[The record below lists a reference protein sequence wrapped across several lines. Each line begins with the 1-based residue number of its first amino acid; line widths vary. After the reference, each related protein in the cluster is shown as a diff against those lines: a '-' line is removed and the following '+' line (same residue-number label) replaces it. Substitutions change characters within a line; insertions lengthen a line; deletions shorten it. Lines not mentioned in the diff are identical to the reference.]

1 MTAHLV
7 ALDLDVTPNRSL
19 VFQIVKQDNKTLLFF
34 NRRSDEAGG
43 EEPFEDEQYIYYD
56 DEVDFED
63 ARSREEVD
71 RLDTAE
77 TSYAKNRLRDEPHL
91 AKAAKAR
98 LQSAAATAAKGKYG
112 SGGNR
117 DAFQFC
123 REIAQLASFFK
134 Q

>member
-1 MTAHLV
+1 M
-7 ALDLDVTPNRSL
+7 
-19 VFQIVKQDNKTLLFF
+19 FF
-34 NRRSDEAGG
+34 NCRSDEAGG

-63 ARSREEVD
+63 ARSSEVD

-98 LQSAAATAAKGKYG
+98 LQSAASAAKGKYG

-117 DAFQFC
+117 NAIQFC
-123 REIAQLASFFK
+123 REIAHLASFF
-134 Q
+134 QTMHFSLIDLAIWLSLTWLDVNHCSRPH

>member
-1 MTAHLV
+1 MFS
-7 ALDLDVTPNRSL
+7 N
-19 VFQIVKQDNKTLLFF
+19 F
-34 NRRSDEAGG
+34 RSDEAGG

-63 ARSREEVD
+63 ARSREVD

-98 LQSAAATAAKGKYG
+98 LQSAASAAKGKYG

-117 DAFQFC
+117 DAIQFC
-123 REIAQLASFFK
+123 RELHVVDFQFSEVSPKRKCVSNDQKFCTLERSK
-134 Q
+134 L

>member
-1 MTAHLV
+1 M
-7 ALDLDVTPNRSL
+7 
-19 VFQIVKQDNKTLLFF
+19 FF

-63 ARSREEVD
+63 ARSREVD

-98 LQSAAATAAKGKYG
+98 LQSAASAAKGKYG

-117 DAFQFC
+117 DAIQFC
-123 REIAQLASFFK
+123 REIAHLASFFQTMHFSSSIWPSRWLRSQNLK
-134 Q
+134 HFI